1 MTHETIYTAI
11 GYCVV
16 IFPAALFGLLGITAL
31 AGHPLS
37 ERITSRCTE
46 ATVVAGLLA
55 STLIL
60 FLMLAFGSRH
70 VPVDFGNLVV
80 IPQQHF
86 HFHLKFVFDRLSVP
100 FLILSYALV
109 GSVGAFANRYLHR
122 EQGYQRFFLFY
133 AMFLLGMVLASLAG
147 TIETLFLGWELVG
160 LSSALLVAYFH
171 ERPSPVLNG
180 QRVWSVYRVA
190 DAAFLIAAVAMH
202 HVTGEGDFNR
212 LMGMG
217 PWPAGQAALS
227 SSQALLIGLLLL
239 AAAAGKSALIPFSG
253 WLPRAMEGPTPSSAV
268 FYGALSVHLGAL
280 LLLRVSP
287 LLDQSYILSAAV
299 VVLGLASAL
308 FGALTAR
315 VQSDVKS
322 ALAYAS
328 LTQVG
333 IITAEIGFG
342 LRYIALI
349 HIIGHA
355 CLRTLQLLR
364 APTLLRD
371 YRGIENAIGSH
382 LPLERNRWDTWLSPQ
397 MRLRL
402 YRLSFERGYFD
413 SLLDAYVVHPF
424 VAVFSWCD
432 RTERRWTDFLSG
444 VKSRE
449 SDLVPATATWEEE
462 AR

>member
-1 MTHETIYTAI
+1 
-11 GYCVV
+11 
-16 IFPAALFGLLGITAL
+16 
-31 AGHPLS
+31 
-37 ERITSRCTE
+37 
-46 ATVVAGLLA
+46 
-55 STLIL
+55 
-60 FLMLAFGSRH
+60 
-70 VPVDFGNLVV
+70 
-80 IPQQHF
+80 
-86 HFHLKFVFDRLSVP
+86 
-100 FLILSYALV
+100 
-109 GSVGAFANRYLHR
+109 
-122 EQGYQRFFLFY
+122 
-133 AMFLLGMVLASLAG
+133 
-147 TIETLFLGWELVG
+147 
-160 LSSALLVAYFH
+160 
-171 ERPSPVLNG
+171 
-180 QRVWSVYRVA
+180 
-190 DAAFLIAAVAMH
+190 
-202 HVTGEGDFNR
+202 
-212 LMGMG
+212 
-217 PWPAGQAALS
+217 
-227 SSQALLIGLLLL
+227 LIGLLLL

-287 LLDQSYILSAAV
+287 LLDRSYILSAAV

-308 FGALTAR
+308 FGAMTAR